1 MSVVALMITGWDA
14 GPWERRLQSIDSG
27 LDIRTWPDI
36 GNAADIDYALVWKP
50 DGKALASLA
59 NLKVIFSLGAGVDH
73 ILGADN
79 IPDIPIVRIVDP
91 NLTARMSEYV
101 VLHCL
106 ARLRRYAV
114 YREQQARKEWI
125 EQPDPC
131 AAEVRVGVMGYGV
144 LGQDAA
150 RKLAVMG
157 FDVAAW
163 NRSEKND
170 GDIPVFSGE
179 AGKAEFLARTDIL
192 VSLLP
197 LTPDTHGV
205 LNTALFEGLARDG
218 VLGPPSLI
226 NAGRGKLQNEPD
238 ILDALDRGVLSE
250 AVLDVFVEEPLPAES
265 PFWTHPKVVL
275 TPHNA
280 AISDPRALV
289 EYVYRQIARYE
300 TGEPL
305 ENVVD
310 RTRGY

>member
-125 EQPDPC
+125 E
-131 AAEVRVGVMGYGV
+131 
-144 LGQDAA
+144 
-150 RKLAVMG
+150 
-157 FDVAAW
+157 
-163 NRSEKND
+163 
-170 GDIPVFSGE
+170 
-179 AGKAEFLARTDIL
+179 
-192 VSLLP
+192 
-197 LTPDTHGV
+197 
-205 LNTALFEGLARDG
+205 
-218 VLGPPSLI
+218 
-226 NAGRGKLQNEPD
+226 
-238 ILDALDRGVLSE
+238 
-250 AVLDVFVEEPLPAES
+250 
-265 PFWTHPKVVL
+265 
-275 TPHNA
+275 
-280 AISDPRALV
+280 
-289 EYVYRQIARYE
+289 
-300 TGEPL
+300 
-305 ENVVD
+305 
-310 RTRGY
+310 

>member
-1 MSVVALMITGWDA
+1 
-14 GPWERRLQSIDSG
+14 
-27 LDIRTWPDI
+27 
-36 GNAADIDYALVWKP
+36 
-50 DGKALASLA
+50 
-59 NLKVIFSLGAGVDH
+59 
-73 ILGADN
+73 
-79 IPDIPIVRIVDP
+79 
-91 NLTARMSEYV
+91 
-101 VLHCL
+101 
-106 ARLRRYAV
+106 
-114 YREQQARKEWI
+114 
-125 EQPDPC
+125 
-131 AAEVRVGVMGYGV
+131 VMGYGV

-170 GDIPVFSGE
+170 GDIPVYSGE
-179 AGKAEFLARTDIL
+179 AGKADFLARTDIL

-205 LNTALFEGLARDG
+205 LNMALFEGLARDG

-238 ILDALDRGVLSE
+238 VLDALDRGVLSE

-265 PFWTHPKVVL
+265 PFWTNPKVVL

-300 TGEPL
+300 TGETL